1 MSAMPRLL
9 PSAFL
14 IACTL
19 GPIALT
25 GDPVKVPEPP
35 KSDLPYLVM
44 ADDLVPTDALTAQT
58 ESRNQGKKN
67 QESTYWI
74 PGEHSSAK
82 TPLASPIFAFKRKD
96 LDVEKFEVYPF
107 ILRNGRREVTFS
119 SKKDTVRYTLTIT
132 KVGDDLYRL
141 EVNESLAAG
150 EYAITPNGSEQVFC
164 FAVF

>member
-9 PSAFL
+9 PFAFP
-14 IACTL
+14 IACCL
-19 GPIALT
+19 AAVPLR

-35 KSDLPYLVM
+35 KPDVPYLVM
-44 ADDLVPTDALTAQT
+44 ADDLVSTEALTAHS
-58 ESRNQGKKN
+58 ESHNEGKKN

-82 TPLASPIFAFKRKD
+82 TPLASPIFAFKKKD
-96 LDVEKFEVYPF
+96 LDLERFEVYPF
-107 ILRNGRREVTFS
+107 TLKNGRREVTFS

-132 KVGDDLYRL
+132 KVGEDLYRM
-141 EVNESLAAG
+141 EVNESLPAG
-150 EYAITPNGSEQVFC
+150 EYAITPNGSDQVFC